1 MPLESDASSRSIK
14 SHLAAG
20 ETLDGLFLRSATP
33 ILIDNTVLPGYG
45 YVVVGMRHGPGSV
58 PDFASSP
65 PHACLPEELKARVYD
80 MVAGRGGGRRRFQ
93 LAETEIGEEGAED
106 EKPRD
111 GMGRPGA
118 S

>member
-1 MPLESDASSRSIK
+1 MK

-20 ETLDGLFLRSATP
+20 ETLDDLFLRSATP
-33 ILIDNTVLPGYG
+33 TLVGNPVLPGYG

-65 PHACLPEELKARVYD
+65 PHACLPGELKARVYH
-80 MVAGRGGGRRRFQ
+80 MVAGRGGWRRQRSARRRM
-93 LAETEIGEEGAED
+93 G
-106 EKPRD
+106 PRSP